1 MNNNKSNK
9 KKDELIFIKQFE
21 KNILKNCKI
30 HKMIINQYIFNNDIL
45 LLKIQNENKTIYH
58 IRIKHNDNKIK
69 KISYKYPM
77 LDSDLLINY

>member
-21 KNILKNCKI
+21 KNILENCKI
-30 HKMIINQYIFNNDIL
+30 NRMIINKYIINNDIL

-58 IRIKHNDNKIK
+58 IRIKYIDNKIK
-69 KISYKYPM
+69 NISYKYPM
-77 LDSDLLINY
+77 LDSDSLINY